1 MINYLDFGFLIA
13 AVAEKLV
20 ELGIIP
26 IELMFLVKSSNTM
39 NIFVLFYRTKIR
51 PAPQFIFVF

>member
-1 MINYLDFGFLIA
+1 MTNIINYLDFGFRIA

-26 IELMFLVKSSNTM
+26 IE
-39 NIFVLFYRTKIR
+39 
-51 PAPQFIFVF
+51 